1 MIENIVILAILSINV
16 PISYF
21 FRENFTKFK
30 CQEPVL
36 ADGVRHRLHN
46 LYIDVVHVML
56 NYVLGIKIKG
66 VIIKMTLV
74 AVDLKIIFLIIGLYV
89 NVFSNN

>member
-1 MIENIVILAILSINV
+1 M
-16 PISYF
+16 
-21 FRENFTKFK
+21 
-30 CQEPVL
+30 
-36 ADGVRHRLHN
+36 ADRVRHGLHN

-74 AVDLKIIFLIIGLYV
+74 AVGLKIIFVIIGLYV